1 MASDCT
7 SQSVLICSP
16 GSGDTWEIG
25 KEATIA
31 WNPRHSAIA
40 TQQSINIYIV
50 DLQNPDKPVHSWSGI
65 SLSPS
70 ERTIVPQF
78 EWFSDYEKLYSGEP
92 PVKRTFR
99 VIPSLGAVNSGDSVA
114 GQYSVTLKLRADTI
128 PSDPNSTT
136 KSDSA
141 TPSPSV
147 MTIIQSPPKPTLTV
161 DKGPHESSSGLSGGA
176 IAGIAV
182 SAAVVVLALLLLLFF
197 LRKRRQR
204 NFKGH
209 LLSDGDE
216 GKTIGTMHAPLGSTG
231 KVQELSA
238 NEAASPR
245 TGGGGGLFVSTSRRS
260 NGTDDVILTYSPSQ
274 VDLERPQPPFHGIS
288 AGKASSMDSVHM
300 SSVGGD
306 SLAHLASASKQSVG
320 TFSAMDAALIADAYR
335 QKLREPAFEILPD
348 DRLHMSDDNMASPTK
363 DSDDG
368 EDEISRRRQIA
379 EERMQRELAE
389 GGNELKSISR
399 GKTILRRVQASPQIS
414 SIPDDVSSSDGP
426 ESPSQSPSP
435 PKLV

>member
-1 MASDCT
+1 MVSDCT

-16 GSGDTWEIG
+16 GDGDTWEVG

-50 DLQNPDKPVHSWSGI
+50 DLQNPDTPVHNWSDI

-70 ERTIVPQF
+70 ERTVVPQF
-78 EWFSDYEKLYSGEP
+78 EWFSDHEKLYSGKP
-92 PVKRTFR
+92 PVERKFR
-99 VIPSLGAVNSGDSVA
+99 IVPSLGDVSSGDGVA

-128 PSDPNSTT
+128 PPDPKSTT
-136 KSDSA
+136 DSDSA
-141 TPSPSV
+141 TPSPAV
-147 MTIIQSPPKPTLTV
+147 MTIMQHPSKPTSTV
-161 DKGPHESSSGLSGGA
+161 DSGSSSGLSGGA

-182 SAAVVVLALLLLLFF
+182 SAAVVLLALLLLLFF

-209 LLSDGDE
+209 LLGDGDE
-216 GKTIGTMHAPLGSTG
+216 SKAIGTAQSSLGTTG
-231 KVQELSA
+231 KAQELPVDGT
-238 NEAASPR
+238 ASPR
-245 TGGGGGLFVSTSRRS
+245 TGGSGGLFVSTSRRS
-260 NGTDDVILTYSPSQ
+260 NGTDDVMLTYSPSQ
-274 VDLERPQPPFHGIS
+274 VDLERPQPPFHGMS

-306 SLAHLASASKQSVG
+306 SLAPLASASKQSVG

-348 DRLHMSDDNMASPTK
+348 DRLHMSDDNLASPTK

-399 GKTILRRVQASPQIS
+399 GKTILRRVQASPQTS
-414 SIPDDVSSSDGP
+414 SVPDEVSSSDGP
-426 ESPSQSPSP
+426 DSPSQSPLP